1 MGARPFAFCGALTRR
16 RPVVSHVDFYFD
28 FSSPFAYLGAT
39 QIEAIAERAGA
50 TLTWKPMFLGG
61 VFKAVDTPM
70 VPFFEL
76 SEQKRRYIATD
87 MQRWAKW
94 WDVSFNFPS
103 QFPMMT
109 VKPLRMCLALEN
121 PAPFI
126 HRVFAAYWSEGL
138 DISTDDIL
146 AQCCKDVDLDPALVQ
161 QASDPEVKAKLQ
173 AATAEAI
180 ENGVFGA
187 PTSIIDGHVFWGQDR
202 MDMVEK
208 ALVGWVPPVLD

>member
-1 MGARPFAFCGALTRR
+1 
-16 RPVVSHVDFYFD
+16 
-28 FSSPFAYLGAT
+28 
-39 QIEAIAERAGA
+39 
-50 TLTWKPMFLGG
+50 
-61 VFKAVDTPM
+61 
-70 VPFFEL
+70 
-76 SEQKRRYIATD
+76 
-87 MQRWAKW
+87 
-94 WDVSFNFPS
+94 
-103 QFPMMT
+103 MMT

-208 ALVGWVPPVLD
+208 ALGGWVPPVLD